1 VLGFLVGLDGG
12 LGFDVLG
19 AFAIGVGGAAPELA
33 LGFAGGAAAHGFSTE
48 GTEGVPVGSARA
60 WTRAA
65 WRLSFS

>member
-1 VLGFLVGLDGG
+1 MLGFLVGLDGG

-19 AFAIGVGGAAPELA
+19 AVSVGVAGTAPELA
-33 LGFAGGAAAHGFSTE
+33 LGLAGGAAAHGFSTE
-48 GTEGVPVGSARA
+48 GAEGVPVGSARA